1 MKDWWGRPGEGG
13 SRSWRG
19 KLLQLIPW
27 KVGIFSYWI
36 PLHSSI
42 CSLVHPGIES
52 LLDPGNESLVHPG
65 IESLVHPSIEY
76 FFIWVSNPFCICLRK
91 DCHTLVCFS
100 FAYRNT
106 DTGFSWRTM
115 GPFTK
120 KSFASCH
127 VIYKQDCCIMPAP
140 KRTSTLRLSRR
151 RLLFFFRG
159 VLQHVILKEKVN
171 PCGNKVSPLTWGG
184 TKLQLSS
191 TSSYLLL
198 YFALKTE
205 S

>member
-1 MKDWWGRPGEGG
+1 MGP
-13 SRSWRG
+13 SWRG
-19 KLLQLIPW
+19 WVQILEGEVASAHSLEGRYIPVF
-27 KVGIFSYWI
+27 KSLCIPVYVPLYIPVLSPFWI
-36 PLHSSI
+36 LVMNPLYI
-42 CSLVHPGIES
+42 PEL
-52 LLDPGNESLVHPG
+52 N
-65 IESLVHPSIEY
+65 PSIEY

-151 RLLFFFRG
+151 RLLIFFKRSSAACHSQREG
-159 VLQHVILKEKVN
+159 Q
-171 PCGNKVSPLTWGG
+171 PLW
-184 TKLQLSS
+184 
-191 TSSYLLL
+191 
-198 YFALKTE
+198 E
-205 S
+205 